1 MLLPDLDSFR
11 HSSAILDPV
20 TLCRRYSY
28 LPDAHHCG
36 LFLALEKGKWK
47 NLKIGEAFFLFMAMS
62 WPVNLLGITE
72 VVVHMK
78 FLPYLWFLN
87 LG

>member
-20 TLCRRYSY
+20 TLCRHYSH

-36 LFLALEKGKWK
+36 LFFFALEKGKWK
-47 NLKIGEAFFLFMAMS
+47 NLKIGEAFFLFTAMS
-62 WPVNLLGITE
+62 WLVNLLGITE
-72 VVVHMK
+72 VGVHMK
-78 FLPYLWFLN
+78 ILPYS
-87 LG
+87 